1 MKARSARLKG
11 DIAHYVA
18 TGDSDSLGQVES
30 AEGMLEGMKKYSEAL
45 RKPLVAEVRKRSRRR
60 HPKIPDGMD
69 STSFARRKLATM
81 VRGLFPSKEHE
92 VVLEIVERS
101 IIFLTREAALWAIED
116 VGFDSSA
123 WQIAN
128 VYLCGIGAP
137 PLADGDFCALGLNEE
152 TRCYVSLAYFEEK
165 NPFADYVVHEAAHI
179 FHNTKRE
186 RVGLPHTR
194 YREWML
200 EIEFLKRETFAYTC
214 EVYSRILEQS
224 CNPRQRRALLEGYRE
239 DPIVA
244 DDRVD
249 VGEHLDILS
258 EVVTARNG
266 WKGILSRCA
275 PPRRQKRTM
284 IHGLGL
290 NRPA

>member
-1 MKARSARLKG
+1 
-11 DIAHYVA
+11 
-18 TGDSDSLGQVES
+18 
-30 AEGMLEGMKKYSEAL
+30 
-45 RKPLVAEVRKRSRRR
+45 
-60 HPKIPDGMD
+60 
-69 STSFARRKLATM
+69 M

-101 IIFLTREAALWAIED
+101 IIFLTRKATLGAIED

-128 VYLCGIGAP
+128 VYLRGIGAP
-137 PLADGDFCALGLNEE
+137 PLADGAFCALGLNEE

-179 FHNTKRE
+179 FHNTKRK
-186 RVGLPHTR
+186 RVGLPHTH

-200 EIEFLKRETFAYTC
+200 AIEFLKRETFAYTC
-214 EVYSRILEQS
+214 EVYSRILERS

-249 VGEHLDILS
+249 VGEHLDILA
-258 EVVTARNG
+258 EAVTARNG
-266 WKGILSRCA
+266 WKRILSRCA
-275 PPRRQKRTM
+275 PPRR
-284 IHGLGL
+284 
-290 NRPA
+290 